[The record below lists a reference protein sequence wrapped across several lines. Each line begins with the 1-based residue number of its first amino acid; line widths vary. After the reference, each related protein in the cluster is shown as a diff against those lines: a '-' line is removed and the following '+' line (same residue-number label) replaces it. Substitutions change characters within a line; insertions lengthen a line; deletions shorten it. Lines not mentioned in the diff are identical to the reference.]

1 MLSSLGQRLHDPD
14 RTIFHRAL
22 RVAIVLPLLFAF
34 GLLVLHDPQFALIAA
49 FGSFAALGM
58 ADFMGPRRSRLI
70 AHLMLGL
77 VGTVLVIAGT
87 ALSNTLWPAVIAML
101 AIGVT
106 LQFVMALG
114 GQFALGNNAAILA
127 FVVAVMVP
135 AGDAAI
141 GSRVAGWITAMVC
154 SALVATFL
162 WPRHERRDLYQ
173 RVADACRSLAAVARG
188 IADGVDPDMHIAAGK
203 EAIDRLRDAERALDF
218 RPIGPPG
225 HQEALLGLIDALGQG
240 WRFSRTVASA
250 GPLNAADRD
259 LARAIAATQDDVA
272 NVAQACVAGA
282 TGALL
287 NVEALIA
294 ARHTHRAL
302 RDAAAAQALASNAP
316 GTAVVSEFSAIFPIR
331 VLSYI
336 TLSMAIGAIVMTGRS
351 VHVDDDFVVVETTA
365 AEGTLRNAANLLL
378 PHLSLQSVWLRN
390 CLRAG
395 LALAL
400 SVLVAKV
407 TDIGHAFWV
416 VLATLSILR
425 SNVATTGATIVRA
438 LAGTLAGFVLA
449 TAAITVL
456 GPHPLWLW
464 LSLPIA
470 VFLAGYAPTAISF
483 GAGQAMFALLVV
495 ELFNLM
501 VPEGWEVGAVRLEA
515 VAVGAVVALVA
526 SLIMWPKGASAAL
539 RGEVAAHIRAGQRLA
554 EAAFNALIGR
564 ADAAQVEAARDVALD
579 ARHRAD
585 EAFSAYIGE
594 RGAKHVPLDS
604 VGWLVRLPV
613 VMRVAADA
621 AIAMQRT
628 GHHGVETGDA
638 ARLFNEAV
646 TTVSAS
652 YGELADRLED
662 PQRAPDP
669 ALHAAIADF
678 DMIDGAG
685 KQRAAILAATGA
697 YAEAH
702 RGDAETISRV
712 MALTWGVGWLAYLA
726 NLRMRCEPM
735 LGEVARQAE
744 VPWWR

>member
-1 MLSSLGQRLHDPD
+1 MLSSLGQYLHDPD
-14 RTIFHRAL
+14 RTIFHRGL
-22 RVAIVLPLLFAF
+22 RIAIVLPLLFAF
-34 GLLVLHDPQFALIAA
+34 GLHVLHDPQFALIAA
-49 FGSFAALGM
+49 FGSFSALGM
-58 ADFMGPRRSRLI
+58 ADFMGPRRSRLL
-70 AHLMLGL
+70 AHLGLGL
-77 VGTVLVIAGT
+77 VGMVLVIAGT

-114 GQFALGNNAAILA
+114 GQFALGNNAALLA

-135 AGDAAI
+135 AGDDAI

-154 SALVATFL
+154 SALVGTFL
-162 WPRHERRDLYQ
+162 WPRHERRDLY
-173 RVADACRSLAAVARG
+173 RRLAEACRALAAVARAVAEG
-188 IADGVDPDMHIAAGK
+188 IDPAASLVAAK
-203 EAIDRLRDAERALDF
+203 DAIDRVRDEQRTLGF
-218 RPIGPPG
+218 RPIGPPD
-225 HQEALLGLIDALGQG
+225 HQQALLGLVDALGQG
-240 WRFSRTVASA
+240 WRFSRTLASA
-250 GPLNAADRD
+250 GALNAADRD
-259 LARAIAATQDDVA
+259 LARAVATTLDGIADVT
-272 NVAQACVAGA
+272 QACAVGS
-282 TGALL
+282 TCPLPDVG
-287 NVEALIA
+287 VLIA
-294 ARHTHRAL
+294 ARHAHRAL
-302 RDAAAAQALASNAP
+302 RDAAATQALASNAP
-316 GTAVVSEFSAIFPIR
+316 GVAVVSAFANVFPIR

-336 TLSMAIGAIVMTGRS
+336 TLSMAADAIVMTGRS
-351 VHVDDDFVVVETTA
+351 VRIDDDFVVVEPTA
-365 AEGTLRNAANLLL
+365 AETTMRNASNLLL
-378 PHLSLQSVWLRN
+378 PHVSLRSVWLRN

-400 SVLVAKV
+400 AVLVAKV
-407 TDIGHAFWV
+407 SDISHAFWV

-425 SNVATTGATIVRA
+425 SNVATTGATVVSA
-438 LAGTLAGFVLA
+438 LVGTFAGFVLA

-470 VFLAGYAPTAISF
+470 VFLSGYAPTAISF

-515 VAVGAVVALVA
+515 VAVGAGVALVT

-539 RGEVAAHIRAGQRLA
+539 RGEVAAHVRAGRRVV

-564 ADAAQVEAARDVALD
+564 ADAAQVDAARNAALD

-585 EAFSAYIGE
+585 EAFAAYISE
-594 RGAKHVPLDS
+594 RGAKHVPLD
-604 VGWLVRLPV
+604 VWGWLARVPI

-628 GHHGVETGDA
+628 GYHGVEAGDA

-646 TTVSAS
+646 TTVGVS
-652 YGELADRLED
+652 YGELADRLEQ

-669 ALHAAIADF
+669 ALRAAIADL

-697 YAEAH
+697 YTETH
-702 RGDAETISRV
+702 RDDPATIARV

-726 NLRMRCEPM
+726 HIRMASEPA
-735 LGEVARQAE
+735 LDEVVSHADA
-744 VPWWR
+744 PWWR

>member
-1 MLSSLGQRLHDPD
+1 MLLLIGQRLRDPD

-22 RVAIVLPLLFAF
+22 RLAIVLPPLFWF
-34 GLLVLHDPQFALIAA
+34 GLHVLRDPQFALIAA

-77 VGTVLVIAGT
+77 VGTVLVVAGT
-87 ALSNTLWPAVIAML
+87 ALSNTLWPAVVAML
-101 AIGVT
+101 VVGVI
-106 LQFVMALG
+106 LQFAMALG
-114 GQFALGNNAAILA
+114 GQFALGNNSAILA

-135 AGDAAI
+135 AGEGAI

-154 SALVATFL
+154 SALIATFL

-173 RVADACRSLAAVARG
+173 RVADACRSLAAVAHA
-188 IADGVDPDMHIAAGK
+188 IADGVDPDARMAAGR
-203 EAIDRLRDAERALDF
+203 EAFDRLRDAQRALDF
-218 RPIGPPG
+218 RPTGPPG
-225 HQEALLGLIDALGQG
+225 HQEALVGLVDALGEG
-240 WRFSRTVASA
+240 WRFSRTVAST
-250 GPLNAADRD
+250 GILNAADRD
-259 LARAIAATQDDVA
+259 LVRAIAATLNDVA
-272 NVAQACVAGA
+272 NVAQACVAGS
-282 TGALL
+282 TGAVLD
-287 NVEALIA
+287 VEALIA
-294 ARHTHRAL
+294 ARHAHRAL

-316 GTAVVSEFSAIFPIR
+316 GTAVVSEFSAVFPIR

-336 TLSMAIGAIVMTGRS
+336 TLSMAVDAIVLTGRS
-351 VHVDDDFVVVETTA
+351 VHVDDDFMVVQVTP

-378 PHLSLQSVWLRN
+378 PHFAPRSVWFRN

-407 TDIGHAFWV
+407 SDIGHAFWV

-425 SNVATTGATIVRA
+425 SNVATTGSTIVSA
-438 LAGTLAGFVLA
+438 LVGTLAGFVLA
-449 TAAITVL
+449 SAAITVL

-464 LSLPIA
+464 LSLPFA
-470 VFLAGYAPTAISF
+470 VFLAGYAPAAISF

-539 RGEVAAHIRAGQRLA
+539 RGEVAAYIRAGQRLA

-564 ADAAQVEAARDVALD
+564 ADTTQVASARNAALD

-585 EAFSAYIGE
+585 EAFAAYLGE
-594 RGAKHVPLDS
+594 RGEKHVPLD
-604 VGWLVRLPV
+604 VWGWLVRMPI

-621 AIAMQRT
+621 AIAMLRT
-628 GHHGVETGDA
+628 GYHGVETGDA
-638 ARLFNEAV
+638 ARLFNAAV
-646 TTVSAS
+646 MTMSAS

-662 PQRAPDP
+662 SRRAPDP
-669 ALHAAIADF
+669 ALQAAIADL

-702 RGDAETISRV
+702 RGDPETISRV

-726 NLRMRCEPM
+726 NIRLRCERM
-735 LGEVARQAE
+735 LGEAASQGE
-744 VPWWR
+744 TPWWR